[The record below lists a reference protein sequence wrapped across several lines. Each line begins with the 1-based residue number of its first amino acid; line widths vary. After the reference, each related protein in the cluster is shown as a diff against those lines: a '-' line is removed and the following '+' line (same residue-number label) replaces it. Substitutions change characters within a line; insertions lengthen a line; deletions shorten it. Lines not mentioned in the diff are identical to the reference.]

1 MTKTKSRKKRSAMM
15 TMMMMMTMIRNV
27 FAFFQPASSDHETW
41 GSVGS
46 VGCGCG
52 LCLEDRGAEAAAYL

>member
-1 MTKTKSRKKRSAMM
+1 M